1 MIELKLKK
9 VSLLIVMI
17 FSLFIIAGCSASNTA
32 ERRLEREGY
41 VVESGEEEEVSNELS
56 QYGIEDIANIY
67 LVYDGEDD
75 DIPNAIIVEY
85 DNQDALADDILGEGE
100 TLEDYEDNVYRN
112 LFVISLEVMNIDN
125 IIDII
130 KGD

>member
-1 MIELKLKK
+1 MKLKK

>member
-1 MIELKLKK
+1 MIELNLKK
-9 VSLLIVMI
+9 VSLFIVMI

-41 VVESGEEEEVSNELS
+41 VVESGEEKEVSNELS

-130 KGD
+130 KGN

>member
-1 MIELKLKK
+1 MIELNLKK
-9 VSLLIVMI
+9 VSLFIVMI

-41 VVESGEEEEVSNELS
+41 IVESGEEKEVSNELS

-130 KGD
+130 KGN